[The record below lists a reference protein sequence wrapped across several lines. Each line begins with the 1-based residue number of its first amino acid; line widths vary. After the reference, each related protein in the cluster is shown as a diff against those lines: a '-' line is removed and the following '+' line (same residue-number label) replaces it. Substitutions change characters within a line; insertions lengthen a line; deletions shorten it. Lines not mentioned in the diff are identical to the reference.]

1 MSDKSDKNDQDTPM
15 NSEKFT
21 WNKKD
26 TQGITV
32 TRDGETVTL
41 RELNK

>member
-1 MSDKSDKNDQDTPM
+1 MSDKDKNDQDTPM
-15 NSEKFT
+15 NSEKFA
-21 WNKKD
+21 WSKKD